1 MFETYFGGW
10 LAMTAA
16 FFSAPAG
23 LLAGKLDTLTVVATA
38 GIALFIAG
46 VIVAVVQRVGRVRRL
61 IGPAIF
67 TAFAPF
73 VIIFAEHTLGWL
85 GRLLICAFGVGAIL
99 ISIGVIIGRAPGKL
113 PIWLIGL
120 SFVCF
125 VAYFGLVTLLPLL
138 L

>member
-10 LAMTAA
+10 LAMTSA
-16 FFSAPAG
+16 FFAAPAG
-23 LLAGKLDTLTVVATA
+23 LLAGKLDTLGMVATA
-38 GIALFIAG
+38 GIVLFVAG

-73 VIIFAEHTLGWL
+73 VIIFAEHTLGWF
-85 GRLLICAFGVGAIL
+85 GRLLISAFGVGAIL
-99 ISIGVIIGRAPGKL
+99 IAIGVIIGRAPGKL